1 MVGIDIDI
9 TQNRPLR
16 LGLALADGVL
26 WDNDIAAE
34 RIRAAD
40 LGDIWRRSAR
50 LRRDR
55 PDVDIVADIE
65 IVIAADAR
73 TARSL
78 MGSTDVDGTEGA
90 MLYVG
95 TPSGLAGLIADI
107 HALGIADGAVLIP
120 KAAGTAELVRDA
132 VLPLLDT
139 MLRLPGSAPEARPA

>member
-1 MVGIDIDI
+1 MAGIDIDI
-9 TQNRPLR
+9 THNRPLR
-16 LGLALADGVL
+16 LGMALAGGVL

-40 LGDIWRRSAR
+40 LGDIWRKSAR

-78 MGSTDVDGTEGA
+78 MGGTIADRTEDT

-120 KAAGTAELVRDA
+120 KAAGAAELVRDA

-139 MLRLPGSAPEARPA
+139 VLRLPEPAPEARPA

>member
-26 WDNDIAAE
+26 WDNGIAAE
-34 RIRAAD
+34 RVRATD
-40 LGDIWRRSAR
+40 LGDIWRKSAR

-65 IVIAADAR
+65 IVIAADSR

-78 MGSTDVDGTEGA
+78 MGSTDVDGTEGTL
-90 MLYVG
+90 LYVG

-120 KAAGTAELVRDA
+120 KAAGAAELVRDA

-139 MLRLPGSAPEARPA
+139 MLRLPRPASTARPA